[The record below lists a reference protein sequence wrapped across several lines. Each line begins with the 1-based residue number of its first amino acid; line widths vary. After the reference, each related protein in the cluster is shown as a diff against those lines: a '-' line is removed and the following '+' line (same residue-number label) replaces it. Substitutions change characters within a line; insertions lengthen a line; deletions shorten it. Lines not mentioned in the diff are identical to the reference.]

1 MPSQTRSSSRLRS
14 SAAKK
19 IQARFKSRKRKI
31 QRQRSSATRKIQSL
45 FRGNKIRKS
54 IKKIDSLS
62 PRTKLITQT
71 KKSFKDNLKLMRL
84 MQRARKIQSRVRGRQ
99 TRKVINREKNTST
112 TVHDCS
118 ICFEPMTKDVRIALP
133 CGHRFHDYCIRRS
146 LTSTNGTCPRC
157 RSVVTNI
164 PYVPEGRANRTFG
177 NVPLSQQQ
185 PQAPPTPPPILD
197 PTQRRQYILQ
207 RSREIEMLEQ
217 RLAQL
222 PDPREMPNITL
233 NQALHI
239 QHNAR
244 QLVTEIRSIFY
255 EASENYQ
262 NYRNV
267 RINGNPI
274 DQDVTTMYYRAQDLL
289 HRAQVLRNN
298 ATQIVDELGD
308 GEIPDLI

>member
-1 MPSQTRSSSRLRS
+1 MPSQRRSSSRLRS

-19 IQARFKSRKRKI
+19 IQKHFRSRKRL
-31 QRQRSSATRKIQSL
+31 RSKAS
-45 FRGNKIRKS
+45 
-54 IKKIDSLS
+54 
-62 PRTKLITQT
+62 
-71 KKSFKDNLKLMRL
+71 
-84 MQRARKIQSRVRGRQ
+84 RKIQSRVRGKQ
-99 TRKVINREKNTST
+99 TRKVMKRVKT
-112 TVHDCS
+112 TMATDNNCS
-118 ICFEPMTKDVRIALP
+118 ICFEPMINNVATALP
-133 CGHRFHDYCIRRS
+133 CGHRFHKGCIQNWLSRS
-146 LTSTNGTCPRC
+146 QGKCSLC

-185 PQAPPTPPPILD
+185 PQAPPSPPAILD

-207 RSREIEMLEQ
+207 RLQQIEMLEQ

-244 QLVTEIRSIFY
+244 QLVAEIRRLFY

-262 NYRNV
+262 NYRDV
-267 RINGNPI
+267 RTNGTL
-274 DQDVTTMYYRAQDLL
+274 DQDVTNMYYITLDLL

-308 GEIPDLI
+308 YDEPPDLM